1 MPVHIEGRLQF
12 ATVNP
17 LRDLLLACL
26 RDIRYDRFRFM
37 VAFARW
43 SGLFLLDTDLQSFAQ
58 RRGTSIR
65 GYVGTDLGGTT
76 IEALTYLS
84 ELPKAEIFVV
94 DANTP
99 AVVFHPKIFEFSG
112 TPGWLTVIGSSNMT
126 MGGLLSNVE
135 ASVVLTGDSSDP
147 CPTNLLFDQL
157 TPTPPFTLDHVRR
170 VTNDLLTEIAPRL
183 DHYTKP
189 SPDSRGD
196 ISPSRPPLA
205 ELDLPLPGRPPSPAL
220 ARRAQ
225 GTRSDRRTRPGP
237 VRTSASATAKP
248 EILFVELWDETRD
261 GTQVQLPRRVFTD
274 YFGADVTAVTWVA
287 VRAPDGGLERIRLQA
302 FPNATFRISLPFVG
316 TSSPRAGRRAVL
328 RFERLGQ
335 DEYSCTI
342 VRRGERQYASWL
354 RACTEQTTRTSKR
367 FGIISAPVPRVAR
380 RPSGASVR

>member
-1 MPVHIEGRLQF
+1 M
-12 ATVNP
+12 ATDNP

-26 RDIRYDRFRFM
+26 RDPRYDQFRFM

-157 TPTPPFTLDHVRR
+157 TPAPPFTLDHVRR
-170 VTNDLLTEIAPRL
+170 VTDDLLTEIAPRL

-205 ELDLPLPGRPPSPAL
+205 ELDLPLPGRPPSPAS

-225 GTRSDRRTRPGP
+225 RTRSDRRTRPGP

-248 EILFVELWDETRD
+248 EILFVELWDETRN

-274 YFGADVTAVTWVA
+274 YFGADVTAVTWVT
-287 VRAPDGGLERIRLQA
+287 VRAPGGGLERIRLQA

-342 VRRGERQYASWL
+342 ARRGERQYESWL

-367 FGIISAPVPRVAR
+367 FGIVSAPVPRVAR
-380 RPSGASVR
+380 HPPGPS